1 MTKSRPAVF
10 LDRDGTINV
19 EKEYLYRIEDWE
31 WIPGAIEAIRR
42 INEMN
47 HLVIVV
53 TNQAGIARGY
63 YDEAAVHKL
72 HSQIDELLTVEGA
85 RIDAYY
91 FCPHHPQFGKDI
103 IDCQCRKP
111 APGMLLAAQRD
122 HDIDLSRSWMIGDKL
137 LDIIAAQKAGV
148 SPIMVM
154 TGYGR
159 EEQSKLSQDIPCKSD
174 LLGAIKIIE
183 ENNQIYATSG
193 AVR

>member
-1 MTKSRPAVF
+1 
-10 LDRDGTINV
+10 
-19 EKEYLYRIEDWE
+19 
-31 WIPGAIEAIRR
+31 
-42 INEMN
+42 
-47 HLVIVV
+47 
-53 TNQAGIARGY
+53 
-63 YDEAAVHKL
+63 
-72 HSQIDELLTVEGA
+72 
-85 RIDAYY
+85 
-91 FCPHHPQFGKDI
+91 
-103 IDCQCRKP
+103 
-111 APGMLLAAQRD
+111 MLLAAQRD